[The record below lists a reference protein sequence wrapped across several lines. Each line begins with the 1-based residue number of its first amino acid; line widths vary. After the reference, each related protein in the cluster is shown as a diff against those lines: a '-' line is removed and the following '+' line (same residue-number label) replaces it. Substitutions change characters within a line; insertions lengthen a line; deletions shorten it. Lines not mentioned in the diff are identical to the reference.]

1 MITSTGV
8 GGGGVGGIGMLRAR
22 RRDVSLKPNRKLDRK
37 SSRGMIY
44 ENEEL
49 RLRTIHINAEVEQG
63 QNDIK
68 KLRRENEQLRRE
80 IWCLREE
87 YDKLEEIVKSQKNFV
102 DSDDNEEHS
111 EAISTS
117 GTEEY
122 EEEEEDIDEDKNSSK
137 EKKKEPL
144 NSNDNL
150 IRDELLEN
158 AENQK
163 LSSEKTNSLQ
173 HRLHVDFDQLSVVTE
188 EAEESTKKDK
198 DKVYRDVNEVEMF
211 EKAARESES
220 NKHYK
225 EEKDRYLNQHA
236 FNWIINSECPVTHS
250 STTIEQPC
258 TSTRRIVAMSNNKSG
273 PASPPSVSPLPLPP
287 PALPPLPPPPILPSP
302 GIGWQGKIFQG
313 DTSNIHTTTTMD
325 RQTCAES
332 IGSTELRASFQLP
345 WDNNVSSSSSSVYP
359 DTRSCMEFITTEIN
373 SPTTGIIAP
382 SSSSENTSSTVIYK
396 TSPDICVSG
405 AVATTSQQYKEQE
418 HQYQKQQ
425 RDYGSSDQL
434 LIGNP
439 RDSLN
444 KSYSCQELTDKTCPF
459 DVAMN
464 LGIAAKSLPDNSSTI
479 SSRGAFKSQLKVE
492 LCKISPGTELPP
504 KMSPIDWTPGQPFYR
519 TLEPL
524 DRREQRILR
533 QIQLNEYQA
542 TSFESPTPRSLA
554 LSSSIPLQAYPKSLR
569 PERKPIPI
577 VSSVVVPVRS
587 NVPTNPNKVDTQ
599 TQTRS
604 RSYSQ
609 SSSSTSQSPSSGEM
623 EAHKDL
629 QKLSKSKRKI
639 KKKKKNR
646 RKNNASIVSESNEKH
661 CLEDKRDKE
670 RRSSSTGQDSP
681 KKSIKKEQSKAR
693 LSGKSQSFAQEP
705 GEFIPK
711 DRTISAVSP
720 EADKLRK
727 TSDASDKVPWC
738 ACWGNGCL

>member
-122 EEEEEDIDEDKNSSK
+122 SEEEEDIDDDENSSK

-144 NSNDNL
+144 NSNDNI

-163 LSSEKTNSLQ
+163 LSSEKTNSLLQ

-211 EKAARESES
+211 EKTPRESES

-258 TSTRRIVAMSNNKSG
+258 TSTRSIVAMSNNKIG
-273 PASPPSVSPLPLPP
+273 PASPLPSPPLPP
-287 PALPPLPPPPILPSP
+287 PPPPPPPILPSP

-313 DTSNIHTTTTMD
+313 DTSNIHTTTMD

-359 DTRSCMEFITTEIN
+359 DTRSCMEFITN

-405 AVATTSQQYKEQE
+405 AVAATSQ
-418 HQYQKQQ
+418 QYQKQQ

-492 LCKISPGTELPP
+492 LCKISTDMPP

-569 PERKPIPI
+569 PERKPAPTLP
-577 VSSVVVPVRS
+577 VSNVVVPIRS

-609 SSSSTSQSPSSGEM
+609 SSSCTSQSPSSGEM

-639 KKKKKNR
+639 KKKKKTR
-646 RKNNASIVSESNEKH
+646 RKNNTSIVAESNEKH

-681 KKSIKKEQSKAR
+681 KKSIKKEQNKAR
-693 LSGKSQSFAQEP
+693 LSGKSQSFAGQEP

-711 DRTISAVSP
+711 DRISAVSP